1 MSKIITL
8 LFAGALF
15 SVSLSAQNKYFTRDG
30 NVLFFSETPLENIEA
45 KNQKATCVL
54 DNETGALEFAVLIK
68 SFEFEKALMEEHFNE
83 NYMESTK
90 FPKATFKGKLQDY
103 AGIRDSGFPPGVE
116 MVAHGTL
123 MIHGVEKEIDAV
135 GYVTKEGQ
143 NMRLK
148 SSFVVKPEDY
158 KIEIPNTVRDNIA
171 KEIKVSVDA
180 SLQPLN
186 K

>member
-1 MSKIITL
+1 MKKIITL
-8 LFAGALF
+8 LFASAL
-15 SVSLSAQNKYFTRDG
+15 LSSSIVAQNKFFTRDG
-30 NVLFFSETPLENIEA
+30 NVHFFSETPLENIEA
-45 KNQKATCVL
+45 KNPKATCVL

-90 FPKATFKGKLQDY
+90 FPKATFKGKLMEY
-103 AGIRDSGFPPGVE
+103 PGVRDSGFPPGVE
-116 MVAHGTL
+116 MVAKGTM

-135 GYVTKEGQ
+135 GYVVREGQ
-143 NMRLK
+143 NLRLK
-148 SSFVVKPEDY
+148 STFIVKPEDY